1 MIKNE
6 QLELFPELIN
16 YIYESPDKGKTI
28 YRRKFGDTHKEK
40 GIIWSYRMSIIKIV
54 DSLEL
59 FVAVWRRTFRRY

>member
-28 YRRKFGDTHKEK
+28 YRRKFGDTHREK
-40 GIIWSYRMSIIKIV
+40 VESIHERTKS
-54 DSLEL
+54 DTSST
-59 FVAVWRRTFRRY
+59 RR